1 VDKKNLPNELIV
13 TSNNKEGNIYSFKH
27 SKFDIRG
34 VQFHPESIMTEYGL
48 KIIENWVTN

>member
-1 VDKKNLPNELIV
+1 MDKKNFPKELIV
-13 TSNNKEGNIYSFKH
+13 TSNNKAGNIYSFKH